1 MIAQPLGLR
10 RWNNQG
16 KAVKKSWRLLA
27 SVILLMCLAGC
38 EDGAATAPVRSA
50 GTPTATSTTVTYA
63 PAAPRAPDPT
73 SEFLS
78 AWRPKE

>member
-1 MIAQPLGLR
+1 M
-10 RWNNQG
+10 
-16 KAVKKSWRLLA
+16 KKSWSA
-27 SVILLMCLAGC
+27 ITSVVALVCLAGC
-38 EDGAATAPVRSA
+38 EDGAATAPVRGAGMSA
-50 GTPTATSTTVTYA
+50 AASTTVTYA